1 MAIVSFK
8 KGLLAALPSTYKEG
22 TFYATTDER
31 GLYLDISDSARIRFG
46 DFQEVSNIAALSSIQ
61 KPSTTAL
68 YYATAENVLA
78 KYNGSQWLQINPD
91 TGITNVEVV
100 GDGNAVTAASYDE
113 ETRKLTLTLGATYT
127 TSDDVENAIS
137 AAIGDLGDKEPD
149 VPYANVKEYVDD
161 KVADVVAGSIEGLG
175 ALAAKD
181 VVSET
186 DLDSGLGSKINGK
199 ADVGTAEDTSDMDTL
214 KGAKKYADEKANAV
228 HAEVDALEAKV
239 GTVPEGKNVV
249 QMISEA
255 QEAATYDDT
264 EIKADIQ
271 ANTAAIGVLNGE
283 ATVEGS
289 VKKTVSDEIAKVIAG
304 APESFDTLKEVSD
317 WIATHGQD
325 AAEMNSAILALQG
338 ILDGI
343 GDAESGEK
351 ATVVAYVTDAIAALQ
366 IGDYAKAADL
376 TALAGRVTTLEGT
389 THTHANKDLLDTYTQ
404 TEVNLADAVAKKH
417 NHANQSVLDGV
428 TSEKVTAW
436 DAAEQN
442 AKTYADGLAVNYDA
456 AGSATAAETNAKE
469 YADTAVTNALTWGSF

>member
-1 MAIVSFK
+1 M
-8 KGLLAALPSTYKEG
+8 
-22 TFYATTDER
+22 
-31 GLYLDISDSARIRFG
+31 
-46 DFQEVSNIAALSSIQ
+46 
-61 KPSTTAL
+61 
-68 YYATAENVLA
+68 
-78 KYNGSQWLQINPD
+78 
-91 TGITNVEVV
+91 
-100 GDGNAVTAASYDE
+100 
-113 ETRKLTLTLGATYT
+113 
-127 TSDDVENAIS
+127 
-137 AAIGDLGDKEPD
+137 
-149 VPYANVKEYVDD
+149 
-161 KVADVVAGSIEGLG
+161 
-175 ALAAKD
+175 
-181 VVSET
+181 
-186 DLDSGLGSKINGK
+186 
-199 ADVGTAEDTSDMDTL
+199 
-214 KGAKKYADEKANAV
+214 
-228 HAEVDALEAKV
+228 
-239 GTVPEGKNVV
+239 
-249 QMISEA
+249 
-255 QEAATYDDT
+255 
-264 EIKADIQ
+264 
-271 ANTAAIGVLNGE
+271 
-283 ATVEGS
+283 
-289 VKKTVSDEIAKVIAG
+289 IAG

-366 IGDYAKAADL
+366 IGDYAKASDL